1 MKDLKK
7 LKIEL
12 QLFGGRGAGSTSG
25 GGGGGGTASGELELP
40 SGSKI
45 EFDGELHFDGDD
57 KALTGTARKAIVG
70 WEEKRANMKVEY
82 AFATDKDGNSLGSEM
97 RGGKGSVRVPYHY
110 HDTPDGAFTHI
121 HPRGDGLMGGT
132 FSGTDLRNFSRT
144 SGKTVRAVAKEGTY
158 SISKGKNFDSAGFES
173 FVRKAQSDCH
183 NKYGSSINKL
193 NAKAKNGG
201 FSSYDDYKRE
211 GAKAFNTY
219 LVDLHEAYRSG
230 QKKYGYTYTLEKRS

>member
-7 LKIEL
+7 FKIDL
-12 QLFGGRGAGSTSG
+12 QLFAKKGSGGRRG
-25 GGGGGGTASGELELP
+25 GGGGGGAASGELELP

-82 AFATDKDGNSLGSEM
+82 AFATDKDGNPLGSEI
-97 RGGKGSVRVPYHY
+97 RGGKGSVRTPYHY
-110 HDTPDGAFTHI
+110 HDTPDGTFTHI

-132 FSGTDLRNFSRT
+132 FSGADLRNFSRS
-144 SGKTVRAVAKEGTY
+144 SGKTTRAVAKEGTY
-158 SISKGKNFDSAGFES
+158 SISKGKNFDQAGFDS
-173 FVRKAQSDCH
+173 FVRKAHSNCESNYKSTMSKM
-183 NKYGSSINKL
+183 NKSYRTGSIP
-193 NAKAKNGG
+193 
-201 FSSYDDYKRE
+201 YDEYQK
-211 GAKAFNTY
+211 GSAKAFNTF
-219 LVDLHEAYRSG
+219 LVELHETYRSG